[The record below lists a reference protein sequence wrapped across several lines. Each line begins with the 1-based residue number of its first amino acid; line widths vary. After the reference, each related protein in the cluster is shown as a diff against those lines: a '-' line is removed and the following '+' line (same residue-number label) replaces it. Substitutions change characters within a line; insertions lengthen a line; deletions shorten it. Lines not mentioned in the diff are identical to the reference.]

1 MQPVPH
7 ASPRPDQGEVL
18 HSLYGAVGLDETWSD
33 TLRVLA
39 GYFEAS
45 IALLVVA
52 GAGQRDQ
59 SFYAAWNHTE
69 EAAKAYSTHWWQHDV
84 MLQAVLEKNL
94 FVRGMII
101 RGSDL
106 LPAEQLR
113 RTDYYRHYLS
123 TLPAEHFLG
132 CVMSDGRDEAL
143 APPMHLSFFRPP
155 DAPDFSDENLSEL
168 ATLYPHIHRA
178 FDLHWQMRSMRDQ
191 LGLFHQGLDGF
202 DFGVMF
208 IDSANRVRHANA
220 AALELA
226 RDPASAVLLGGLPDV
241 VPTSGALAPL
251 LKACAQGQGGV
262 IPLGPDGSNGLL
274 ALALPLAAPITAT
287 AAARARASVVL
298 MLIDPRKRP
307 DAALEYVV
315 RAFKLSKAEARL
327 LPLLF
332 ENRTPTEIAQR
343 LDVKVATVRTQL
355 SAIFAK
361 TGTTR
366 QQELMRLLG
375 SVPPVQRFRG

>member
-1 MQPVPH
+1 MQSAALAPR
-7 ASPRPDQGEVL
+7 RPDQGDVL
-18 HSLYGAVGLDETWSD
+18 HRLYGAVGLDEAWSD
-33 TLRVLA
+33 TLHILA
-39 GYFEAS
+39 DYFEAS
-45 IALLVVA
+45 IGLLVVA
-52 GAGQRDQ
+52 GEGQRDQ

-69 EAAKAYSTHWWQHDV
+69 EAARAYSSHWWQHDV
-84 MLQAVLEKNL
+84 MLQAVLKKNL
-94 FVRGMII
+94 FVRGMIL

-106 LPAEQLR
+106 LPPDELR
-113 RTDYYRHYLS
+113 RSDYYRRYLS
-123 TLPAEHFLG
+123 TLPAEHFMG

-155 DAPDFSDENLSEL
+155 DAPDFSDENLAQF

-178 FDLHWQMRSMRDQ
+178 FDLHWQMRSTREQ

-202 DFGVMF
+202 DFGVVF
-208 IDSANRVRHANA
+208 IDSANRVRHSNA
-220 AALELA
+220 AALQLA
-226 RDPASAVLLGGLPDV
+226 SEPASAALLGGLPRV
-241 VPTSGALAPL
+241 VPGTGALAQL
-251 LKACAQGQGGV
+251 LKSCAVGQGGA
-262 IPLGPDGSNGLL
+262 IPLGPDGSNQLL
-274 ALALPLAAPITAT
+274 ALALPLAAPTAT
-287 AAARARASVVL
+287 AAGRASASVVL

-332 ENRTPTEIAQR
+332 ENRTPTEIAQL
-343 LDVKVATVRTQL
+343 LDVKIATVRTQL

>member
-1 MQPVPH
+1 MQPAAH
-7 ASPRPDQGEVL
+7 APPRPEQGEVL
-18 HSLYGAVGLDETWSD
+18 DSLYGAVGLDEAWSD

-45 IALLVVA
+45 IGLLVVA
-52 GAGQRDQ
+52 GEGQRDQ

-69 EAAKAYSTHWWQHDV
+69 EAARAYSSHWWQHDA
-84 MLQAVLEKNL
+84 MLQAALTKNL

-106 LPAEQLR
+106 LPPEELR

-123 TLPAEHFLG
+123 ALPAEHFLG

-168 ATLYPHIHRA
+168 AALYPHIHRA
-178 FDLHWQMRSMRDQ
+178 FNLHWQLRNTREQ

-208 IDSANRVRHANA
+208 IDPANRVRHANA
-220 AALELA
+220 AALRLA
-226 RDPASAVLLGGLPDV
+226 GDPASAALLGGLPDV
-241 VPTSGALAPL
+241 VPGAGALAQL
-251 LKACAQGQGGV
+251 LKACALGQGGA
-262 IPLGPDGSNGLL
+262 IPLGPDGSHQLL
-274 ALALPLAAPITAT
+274 ALALPLAAPTPT
-287 AAARARASVVL
+287 AAGRARASVVL
-298 MLIDPRKRP
+298 MLIDPRRRP

-315 RAFKLSKAEARL
+315 RAFKLSRAEARL

-332 ENRTPTEIAQR
+332 ENRTPAEIAQR
-343 LDVKVATVRTQL
+343 LDVKIATVRTQL

-375 SVPPVQRFRG
+375 SVPPVQRFHG

>member
-1 MQPVPH
+1 M
-7 ASPRPDQGEVL
+7 L
-18 HSLYGAVGLDETWSD
+18 HKLYDAVGLDAAWSD
-33 TLRVLA
+33 TLHILA
-39 GYFEAS
+39 DYFEAS

-52 GAGQRDQ
+52 GEGQRDQ
-59 SFYAAWNHTE
+59 SFYAAWNHTD
-69 EAAKAYSTHWWQHDV
+69 EAARAYSNHWWQHDV
-84 MLQAVLEKNL
+84 ILQAVLKKDL
-94 FVRGMII
+94 FVRGMIL

-106 LPAEQLR
+106 VPPEELR
-113 RTDYYRHYLS
+113 RSDFYRQYLS
-123 TLPAEHFLG
+123 ALPAEHFMG

-155 DAPDFSDENLSEL
+155 DAPDFSDENLAQL

-178 FDLHWQMRSMRDQ
+178 FDLHWQLRSAHEQ

-202 DFGVMF
+202 DFGVVF
-208 IDSANRVRHANA
+208 IDSANRVRHTNA
-220 AALELA
+220 AALQLA
-226 RDPASAVLLGGLPDV
+226 NDPASAALLGGLPGV
-241 VPTSGALAPL
+241 VPGTGALAQL
-251 LKACAQGQGGV
+251 LKACAMGQGGV
-262 IPLGPDGSNGLL
+262 IALGPDGSNQLL
-274 ALALPLAAPITAT
+274 ALALPLAGPTAT
-287 AAARARASVVL
+287 AAGRARASVVL

-332 ENRTPTEIAQR
+332 ENRTPAEIAQR
-343 LDVKVATVRTQL
+343 LDVKIATVRTQL
-355 SAIFAK
+355 SAIFVK

-375 SVPPVQRFRG
+375 SVPPVQHFRG